1 MELRTIN
8 TFLHIAELHSFSRAA
23 RELGYSQSAV
33 SAQVAQLE
41 AELETPLFDRVGK
54 TVRLTD
60 AGQTFLTY
68 ARSLLATAEQAKA
81 ALQPARQAALQ
92 AIMTVENARQRGAR
106 LSAAPHVRTFLRLLT
121 GNSRMNTTVAQRIP
135 GLNWDPKHRLS
146 SLKQV
151 EEALDALIASH
162 GECCP
167 LPLPV
172 DVQAEL
178 FPEVQHSR
186 TERRKQRSSLAFT
199 RKMRREE
206 RAMVHHW
213 RLRQNLLG
221 QAVTELNFQ
230 SPETV
235 ISWYRRWAGEF
246 DARELAPAFW
256 HWRSRYASLASLD
269 WLRDA
274 GEPLYGVMHEIS
286 FIVRE
291 TPESVRQA
299 ERWQVPNKLTHRRH
313 G

>member
-1 MELRTIN
+1 MEAVY
-8 TFLHIAELHSFSRAA
+8 FLEVHQARNSSR
-23 RELGYSQSAV
+23 RGNKIPFRRRIDSSKP
-33 SAQVAQLE
+33 
-41 AELETPLFDRVGK
+41 TC
-54 TVRLTD
+54 
-60 AGQTFLTY
+60 
-68 ARSLLATAEQAKA
+68 
-81 ALQPARQAALQ
+81 RQ
-92 AIMTVENARQRGAR
+92 NRCCKNGSDHRFRFPSG
-106 LSAAPHVRTFLRLLT
+106 P
-121 GNSRMNTTVAQRIP
+121 
-135 GLNWDPKHRLS
+135 PKHRLS

-206 RAMVHHW
+206 RAMTHHW

-235 ISWYRRWAGEF
+235 ISWYRRWADEF

-299 ERWQVPNKLTHRRH
+299 ERWQVPNKLTHRSH

>member
-1 MELRTIN
+1 MIP
-8 TFLHIAELHSFSRAA
+8 SS
-23 RELGYSQSAV
+23 
-33 SAQVAQLE
+33 
-41 AELETPLFDRVGK
+41 
-54 TVRLTD
+54 
-60 AGQTFLTY
+60 
-68 ARSLLATAEQAKA
+68 RSLVT
-81 ALQPARQAALQ
+81 LQPARQAALQ
-92 AIMTVENARQRGAR
+92 AIMAVENARQRGAR
-106 LSAAPHVRTFLRLLT
+106 LSAAPHVRTFLRLLA

-206 RAMVHHW
+206 RALAHHW

-235 ISWYRRWAGEF
+235 SSWYRRWSDEF
-246 DARELAPAFW
+246 DTRELAPAFW

-269 WLRDA
+269 CLRDA
-274 GEPLYGVMHEIS
+274 GEPLCGVIHEIS
-286 FIVRE
+286 FTVRE

-299 ERWQVPNKLTHRRH
+299 ERWQVPNKLTHRSH

>member
-1 MELRTIN
+1 M
-8 TFLHIAELHSFSRAA
+8 AA
-23 RELGYSQSAV
+23 RGVNKVILVGHLGQDPDVRYMPNGGAV
-33 SAQVAQLE
+33 AN
-41 AELETPLFDRVGK
+41 
-54 TVRLTD
+54 LT
-60 AGQTFLTY
+60 
-68 ARSLLATAEQAKA
+68 LATSETWRDKQTGEM
-81 ALQPARQAALQ
+81 R
-92 AIMTVENARQRGAR
+92 ENTEWHRVVMFGKLA
-106 LSAAPHVRTFLRLLT
+106 
-121 GNSRMNTTVAQRIP
+121 
-135 GLNWDPKHRLS
+135 DPKHRLS

-206 RAMVHHW
+206 RAMTHHW

-235 ISWYRRWAGEF
+235 SSWYRRWADEF

-274 GEPLYGVMHEIS
+274 GEPLFGVIHEIS

-299 ERWQVPNKLTHRRH
+299 ERWQVPNKLTHRSH

>member
-1 MELRTIN
+1 MI
-8 TFLHIAELHSFSRAA
+8 HSS
-23 RELGYSQSAV
+23 
-33 SAQVAQLE
+33 
-41 AELETPLFDRVGK
+41 
-54 TVRLTD
+54 
-60 AGQTFLTY
+60 
-68 ARSLLATAEQAKA
+68 RSLVT
-81 ALQPARQAALQ
+81 LQPARQAALQ

-162 GECCP
+162 GEYCP

-206 RAMVHHW
+206 RALAHHW

-235 ISWYRRWAGEF
+235 SRWYRRWADEF

-256 HWRSRYASLASLD
+256 HWRSRFASLVSLD

-274 GEPLYGVMHEIS
+274 GEPLYEVMHEIS
-286 FIVRE
+286 FIVRGSGE
-291 TPESVRQA
+291 HILKR
-299 ERWQVPNKLTHRRH
+299 ERWLVPNKLELRERK
-313 G
+313 

>member
-1 MELRTIN
+1 MIP
-8 TFLHIAELHSFSRAA
+8 SS
-23 RELGYSQSAV
+23 
-33 SAQVAQLE
+33 
-41 AELETPLFDRVGK
+41 
-54 TVRLTD
+54 
-60 AGQTFLTY
+60 
-68 ARSLLATAEQAKA
+68 RSLVT
-81 ALQPARQAALQ
+81 LQPARQAALQ
-92 AIMTVENARQRGAR
+92 AIMAVENARQRGAR
-106 LSAAPHVRTFLRLLT
+106 LSAAPHVRTFLRLLA

-186 TERRKQRSSLAFT
+186 TERRKLRSSLAFT

-206 RAMVHHW
+206 RALAHHW

-235 ISWYRRWAGEF
+235 CTWYTRWSDEF
-246 DARELAPAFW
+246 DAAELAAPFW
-256 HWRSRYASLASLD
+256 RWQSRFTSLKELD
-269 WLRDA
+269 WLRIS
-274 GEPLYGVMHEIS
+274 GEPLYAVMYEIPL
-286 FIVRE
+286 IVRE
-291 TPESVRQA
+291 TPEHIRVA
-299 ERWQVPNKLTHRRH
+299 ERWQVPNKLADRS
-313 G
+313 GV

>member
-1 MELRTIN
+1 MIP
-8 TFLHIAELHSFSRAA
+8 SS
-23 RELGYSQSAV
+23 
-33 SAQVAQLE
+33 
-41 AELETPLFDRVGK
+41 
-54 TVRLTD
+54 
-60 AGQTFLTY
+60 
-68 ARSLLATAEQAKA
+68 RSLVT
-81 ALQPARQAALQ
+81 LQPARQAALQ

-106 LSAAPHVRTFLRLLT
+106 LPAAPHVRTFLRLLT

-206 RAMVHHW
+206 RAIAHHW

-235 ISWYRRWAGEF
+235 ISWYRRWADEF
-246 DARELAPAFW
+246 DARELEPAFW
-256 HWRSRYASLASLD
+256 RWQTRFASLRVLV
-269 WLRDA
+269 WLRYSHA
-274 GEPLYGVMHEIS
+274 PLSEVMHEIS
-286 FIVRE
+286 FIVRGSGE
-291 TPESVRQA
+291 HILER
-299 ERWQVPNKLTHRRH
+299 ERWLVPNKLELRERKR
-313 G
+313 

>member
-1 MELRTIN
+1 MIP
-8 TFLHIAELHSFSRAA
+8 SS
-23 RELGYSQSAV
+23 
-33 SAQVAQLE
+33 
-41 AELETPLFDRVGK
+41 
-54 TVRLTD
+54 
-60 AGQTFLTY
+60 
-68 ARSLLATAEQAKA
+68 RSLVT
-81 ALQPARQAALQ
+81 LQPARQAALQ
-92 AIMTVENARQRGAR
+92 AIMAVENARQRGAR
-106 LSAAPHVRTFLRLLT
+106 LSAAPHVRTFLRLLA

-186 TERRKQRSSLAFT
+186 TERRKLRSSLAFT

-206 RAMVHHW
+206 RALAHHW

-221 QAVTELNFQ
+221 QAVTGLIFQ
-230 SPETV
+230 SRGAGGGW
-235 ISWYRRWAGEF
+235 SRRWSNEF

-274 GEPLYGVMHEIS
+274 GEPLCGVIHEIS

-299 ERWQVPNKLTHRRH
+299 ERWQVPNKLTHRSH

>member
-1 MELRTIN
+1 MIP
-8 TFLHIAELHSFSRAA
+8 SS
-23 RELGYSQSAV
+23 
-33 SAQVAQLE
+33 
-41 AELETPLFDRVGK
+41 
-54 TVRLTD
+54 
-60 AGQTFLTY
+60 
-68 ARSLLATAEQAKA
+68 RSLVT
-81 ALQPARQAALQ
+81 LQPARQAALQ

-186 TERRKQRSSLAFT
+186 TERRKQRSGLAFT

-206 RAMVHHW
+206 RAMAHHW

-235 ISWYRRWAGEF
+235 ISWYRRWADEF

-256 HWRSRYASLASLD
+256 HWRSRYASLTSL
-269 WLRDA
+269 A
-274 GEPLYGVMHEIS
+274 GLAAGCRGAAVWCH
-286 FIVRE
+286 
-291 TPESVRQA
+291 A
-299 ERWQVPNKLTHRRH
+299 
-313 G
+313 

>member
-1 MELRTIN
+1 MIP
-8 TFLHIAELHSFSRAA
+8 SS
-23 RELGYSQSAV
+23 
-33 SAQVAQLE
+33 
-41 AELETPLFDRVGK
+41 
-54 TVRLTD
+54 
-60 AGQTFLTY
+60 
-68 ARSLLATAEQAKA
+68 RSLVT
-81 ALQPARQAALQ
+81 LQPARQAALQ
-92 AIMTVENARQRGAR
+92 AIMAVENARQRGAR
-106 LSAAPHVRTFLRLLT
+106 LSAAPHVRTFLRLLA

-186 TERRKQRSSLAFT
+186 TERRKLRSSLAFT

-206 RAMVHHW
+206 RALAHHW

-235 ISWYRRWAGEF
+235 S
-246 DARELAPAFW
+246 
-256 HWRSRYASLASLD
+256 S
-269 WLRDA
+269 
-274 GEPLYGVMHEIS
+274 
-286 FIVRE
+286 
-291 TPESVRQA
+291 
-299 ERWQVPNKLTHRRH
+299 
-313 G
+313 

>member
-1 MELRTIN
+1 MIP
-8 TFLHIAELHSFSRAA
+8 SS
-23 RELGYSQSAV
+23 
-33 SAQVAQLE
+33 
-41 AELETPLFDRVGK
+41 
-54 TVRLTD
+54 
-60 AGQTFLTY
+60 
-68 ARSLLATAEQAKA
+68 RSLVT
-81 ALQPARQAALQ
+81 LQPARQAALQ
-92 AIMTVENARQRGAR
+92 AIMAVENARQRGAR
-106 LSAAPHVRTFLRLLT
+106 LSAAPHVRTFLRLLA

-186 TERRKQRSSLAFT
+186 TERRKLRSSLAFT

-206 RAMVHHW
+206 RALAHHW
-213 RLRQNLLG
+213 RFRQNPLG
-221 QAVTELNFQ
+221 AAGAGLDFQAPAAG
-230 SPETV
+230 S
-235 ISWYRRWAGEF
+235 SWYRRWSNEF

-274 GEPLYGVMHEIS
+274 GEPLCGVIHEIS

-299 ERWQVPNKLTHRRH
+299 ERWQVPNKLTHRSH

>member
-1 MELRTIN
+1 MI
-8 TFLHIAELHSFSRAA
+8 HSS
-23 RELGYSQSAV
+23 
-33 SAQVAQLE
+33 
-41 AELETPLFDRVGK
+41 
-54 TVRLTD
+54 
-60 AGQTFLTY
+60 
-68 ARSLLATAEQAKA
+68 RSLVT
-81 ALQPARQAALQ
+81 LQPARQAALQ

-162 GECCP
+162 GEYCP

-235 ISWYRRWAGEF
+235 SSWYRRWADEF

-274 GEPLYGVMHEIS
+274 GEPLYAVMYEIP

-291 TPESVRQA
+291 TPEHIRVA
-299 ERWQVPNKLTHRRH
+299 ERWQVPNKLADRS
-313 G
+313 GV